1 MITDSDSDD
10 DEDIQKLNNVQEFD
24 DLTAVLEELKKNEEV
39 SKGKKKIKKKIDK
52 NKLQL
57 YIFVARC
64 IAYPITEW
72 DIVSVNDEN
81 LEALTLDEFL
91 KIINN
96 FETYLKSEKDLIL
109 GENYHHAMQYFYD
122 QCLCSKF
129 VKERVKFRSFS
140 YANLKNI
147 FLLGADYYLS
157 KDLNVNFTRNKHI
170 TREEV
175 ENEKKKNAEVWLNFF
190 DLTCEHKPKRTRKF
204 SSITSYKDRLFDYC
218 CKVLNV
224 ETYHHQLIYN
234 SLQVNYFLFVR
245 IFK

>member
-10 DEDIQKLNNVQEFD
+10 DEDIQEFD
-24 DLTAVLEELKKNEEV
+24 DLTAVLEEHKKDEEDF
-39 SKGKKKIKKKIDK
+39 KGKKKIKKKIDE
-52 NKLQL
+52 NTLQL
-57 YIFVARC
+57 YIFVTRC

-72 DIVSVNDEN
+72 DIVSVNDKN

-96 FETYLKSEKDLIL
+96 FETYLKSENDLVL

-157 KDLNVNFTRNKHI
+157 KDLNVNFNRNKHI
-170 TREEV
+170 TREEI
-175 ENEKKKNAEVWLNFF
+175 ENEKKRNAEVWLNFF
-190 DLTCEHKPKRTRKF
+190 DLTCEHKPKRTKKF
-204 SSITSYKDRLFDYC
+204 SSITSHKDRLFDYF

-234 SLQVNYFLFVR
+234 SLQVNYFLFVK
-245 IFK
+245 IKQ

>member
-10 DEDIQKLNNVQEFD
+10 DEDIKKLNNVLEFD
-24 DLTAVLEELKKNEEV
+24 DLTTVLEELKKDEEV
-39 SKGKKKIKKKIDK
+39 SKGKKKIKKNIDK

-81 LEALTLDEFL
+81 LEALTFDEFL
-91 KIINN
+91 KIISN

-129 VKERVKFRSFS
+129 VKEGVKFRSFS

-157 KDLNVNFTRNKHI
+157 KDLNVNFTQNKHI
-170 TREEV
+170 TREEI

-190 DLTCEHKPKRTRKF
+190 DLTCEHKPKRTKKF
-204 SSITSYKDRLFDYC
+204 SSITSHKERLFDYY

-234 SLQVNYFLFVR
+234 SLQVSYFLF
-245 IFK
+245 

>member
-10 DEDIQKLNNVQEFD
+10 DEDIKKLNNVQEFD
-24 DLTAVLEELKKNEEV
+24 DLTTVLEELKKDEEV
-39 SKGKKKIKKKIDK
+39 SKGKKKIKKNIDK

-81 LEALTLDEFL
+81 LEALTFDEFL
-91 KIINN
+91 KIISN

-129 VKERVKFRSFS
+129 VKEGVKFRSFS

-157 KDLNVNFTRNKHI
+157 KDLNVNFTQNKHI
-170 TREEV
+170 TREEI

-190 DLTCEHKPKRTRKF
+190 DLTCEHKPKRTKKF
-204 SSITSYKDRLFDYC
+204 SSITSHKERLFDYY

-234 SLQVNYFLFVR
+234 SLQVNYFLF
-245 IFK
+245 